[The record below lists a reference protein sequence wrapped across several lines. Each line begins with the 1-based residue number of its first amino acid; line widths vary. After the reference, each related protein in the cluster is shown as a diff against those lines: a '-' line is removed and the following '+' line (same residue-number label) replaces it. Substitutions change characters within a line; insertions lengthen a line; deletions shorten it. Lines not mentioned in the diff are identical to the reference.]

1 MNTMNNQCAKA
12 EKLLAVKLLR
22 INESVSSFNT
32 KIRPENFTFRSSA
45 VRSEDGGKLVL
56 FSGAFT
62 DGDFAILPFAI
73 AFSSS
78 RHYGQVSGLRQLALS
93 RNLPHREYVWA
104 FLSIIEY
111 LEDAAELPRGALV
124 SAVNRVT
131 QGGAR
136 HDRVAMCDEYEA
148 FCIRAAKDLPYDL
161 SLEVLGEA
169 A

>member
-1 MNTMNNQCAKA
+1 MNNQCAKA
-12 EKLLAVKLLR
+12 EKLLAAKLLR
-22 INESVSSFNT
+22 INESVSSFNA

-111 LEDAAELPRGALV
+111 LEDVAELPRGALV